1 MGCWCEFYLTPVMEW
16 MITDGNAQTGELYHI
31 YDGHSEDVM
40 GLAIFGSKQD
50 MVASVSIDGTI
61 RKWSLR
67 QADLIKAIEAK
78 KEGEKEKEKP
88 IVEKKKESLLTVEEE
103 RELAELM
110 EDDD

>member
-1 MGCWCEFYLTPVMEW
+1 M
-16 MITDGNAQTGELYHI
+16 QTGELYHI

-61 RKWSLR
+61 RKWSLK
-67 QADLIKAIEAK
+67 QADLLKAIEAK
-78 KEGEKEKEKP
+78 REENK
-88 IVEKKKESLLTVEEE
+88 EKKKEPIVEEMKGSLLTVEEE

>member
-1 MGCWCEFYLTPVMEW
+1 M
-16 MITDGNAQTGELYHI
+16 QTGELYHI

-61 RKWSLR
+61 RKWSLK
-67 QADLIKAIEAK
+67 QADLLKAIEAK
-78 KEGEKEKEKP
+78 MEENKEKEP
-88 IVEKKKESLLTVEEE
+88 IVEEKKESLLTVEEE